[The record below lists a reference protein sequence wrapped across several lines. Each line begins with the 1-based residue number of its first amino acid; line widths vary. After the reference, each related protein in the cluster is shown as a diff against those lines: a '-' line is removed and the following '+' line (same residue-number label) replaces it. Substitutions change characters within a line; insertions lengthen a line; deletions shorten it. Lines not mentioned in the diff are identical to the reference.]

1 MVSLYDL
8 ITDSLFTVSARRHL
22 PPEHGPPPPW
32 GNAKDVGGDLLSRR
46 ALFCLGLKG
55 KLAPW
60 AGGALSSFP
69 LPVAETAAAVR
80 KGDPSL
86 SPLSLSTMSSTVLG
100 CNLQEGNLE
109 LHSAIQG
116 HRQQK
121 CPLMKYLN
129 LLMQQNISRAGGQ

>member
-22 PPEHGPPPPW
+22 TPEHGPPPPW

-100 CNLQEGNLE
+100 CNLQEENGPFS
-109 LHSAIQG
+109 HSGSQTAEVST
-116 HRQQK
+116 HE
-121 CPLMKYLN
+121 
-129 LLMQQNISRAGGQ
+129 IS